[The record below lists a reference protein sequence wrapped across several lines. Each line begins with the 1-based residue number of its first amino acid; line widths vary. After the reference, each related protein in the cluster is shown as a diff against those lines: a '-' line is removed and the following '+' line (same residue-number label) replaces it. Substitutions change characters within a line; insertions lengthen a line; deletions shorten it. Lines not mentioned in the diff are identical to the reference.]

1 MYESPIHKRT
11 PRAGSMAVKQA
22 AVRTLSPPT
31 KMKNKRKTQVGG
43 YRVVSG
49 YFWTPIK
56 VIPHTR
62 HMLCLNRV

>member
-22 AVRTLSPPT
+22 AVRTLSLSS

-43 YRVVSG
+43 YR
-49 YFWTPIK
+49 YLEK
-56 VIPHTR
+56 TR
-62 HMLCLNRV
+62 GSFGLFLDSD